1 MVNCLQVVVVQAR
14 AKYSLKHQRCHPR
27 LQNTSPSE
35 LSSWVKHTSPC
46 QVSALLQ
53 ATFFFLVAYY
63 YLPVFGPPAMAK
75 AGSVVAVLAGP
86 ATAVDRLKPYTDGV

>member
-1 MVNCLQVVVVQAR
+1 M
-14 AKYSLKHQRCHPR
+14 
-27 LQNTSPSE
+27 
-35 LSSWVKHTSPC
+35 
-46 QVSALLQ
+46 SALLQ